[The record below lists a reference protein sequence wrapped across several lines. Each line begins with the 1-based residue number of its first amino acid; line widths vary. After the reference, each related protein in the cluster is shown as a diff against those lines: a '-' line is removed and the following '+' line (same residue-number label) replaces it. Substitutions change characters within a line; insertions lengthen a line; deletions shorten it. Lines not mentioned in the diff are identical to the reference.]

1 LLKES
6 IPEGVIAVE
15 FEIDNPSQI
24 DDIIYDG
31 TQIRFKTLEEK
42 LQEKKAELQALR
54 RQKVAVLLV
63 QTDYVITKLSDL
75 KTQLEL
81 GLITQSVYEAEIQKY
96 LPIMQKRR
104 KIREWNASMEA
115 RIQNA
120 SSLDEL
126 KQIEEEINDYQG

>member
-1 LLKES
+1 
-6 IPEGVIAVE
+6 
-15 FEIDNPSQI
+15 
-24 DDIIYDG
+24 
-31 TQIRFKTLEEK
+31 
-42 LQEKKAELQALR
+42 
-54 RQKVAVLLV
+54 LLV

-81 GLITQSVYEAEIQKY
+81 GLITQSVYEAETQKY
-96 LPIMQKRR
+96 QPIMQKRR